1 MNKIAPVFEEKGK
14 LEKLYPLWEAID
26 VGIFNSNKKTNI
38 GPHIRDSVDIK
49 RVMIMV
55 VFALL
60 PLYIFGAINIGVQS
74 GIAQNVSQTWNQN
87 FVIGIKILLP
97 IFLVTFITGGLWEV
111 IFASVRK
118 HDINEGF
125 FVTGFLIPLIVPPTI
140 PLWQVAVATTFGVV
154 IGKEI
159 FGGTG
164 YNIFNPAL
172 TARAFIFFAYPGAI
186 SGDKVWVSG
195 VDGYSGA
202 TGLSIPAAVEGGNA
216 KALLDGVTQ
225 FDYSWWNM
233 FVGWIPGSIG
243 ETSKILILLA
253 GLFLILTKIASWRI
267 MAGGLLG
274 LFATAWLT
282 NSLSSY
288 STNTMLSLPPE
299 YHLVMGGFLFGLV
312 FMATD
317 PVSAAQT
324 NKGRWIYGF
333 CIGAM
338 TIIIR
343 SINPAYPEG
352 TMLAILFMNAFSP
365 LIDYFVVKGNIK
377 KRMVRYA
384 K

>member
-172 TARAFIFFAYPGAI
+172 TARAFIFFAYPGDRK
-186 SGDKVWVSG
+186 S
-195 VDGYSGA
+195 
-202 TGLSIPAAVEGGNA
+202 
-216 KALLDGVTQ
+216 
-225 FDYSWWNM
+225 
-233 FVGWIPGSIG
+233 
-243 ETSKILILLA
+243 
-253 GLFLILTKIASWRI
+253 
-267 MAGGLLG
+267 
-274 LFATAWLT
+274 
-282 NSLSSY
+282 
-288 STNTMLSLPPE
+288 
-299 YHLVMGGFLFGLV
+299 
-312 FMATD
+312 
-317 PVSAAQT
+317 
-324 NKGRWIYGF
+324 
-333 CIGAM
+333 
-338 TIIIR
+338 
-343 SINPAYPEG
+343 
-352 TMLAILFMNAFSP
+352 
-365 LIDYFVVKGNIK
+365 VV
-377 KRMVRYA
+377 
-384 K
+384 